1 MTYTYTIYLALL
13 ITTFCGA
20 FAFFVVTILSYA
32 FGDTNAKINAFVY
45 GYAGLGL
52 AVTGF
57 MIVILSPDRPT
68 LIENSYN
75 KILQSRPECVKDIV
89 DNDFTNVSLDCTEKY
104 INYRTDSLKAAKDYF
119 EIKEQIFKKL
129 KETK

>member
-20 FAFFVVTILSYA
+20 FAFFVGAILSNA
-32 FGDTNAKINAFVY
+32 FGDKNAKENAFVY

-75 KILQSRPECVKDIV
+75 KILQSRPECVKDVV

-129 KETK
+129 KDTK

>member
-1 MTYTYTIYLALL
+1 MTYTLYLALL
-13 ITTFCGA
+13 IPIFLGA
-20 FAFFVVTILSYA
+20 IICFICAIISVAWDDDERNACVHGVVGI
-32 FGDTNAKINAFVY
+32 
-45 GYAGLGL
+45 GL

-68 LIENSYN
+68 IIENSYY
-75 KILQSRPECVKDIV
+75 KILNSRPECVKDVV
-89 DNDFTNVSLDCTEKY
+89 DNDFTNVSLDCAEQY

-119 EIKEQIFKKL
+119 EIKEQILNKL

>member
-1 MTYTYTIYLALL
+1 MTYTLYLAL
-13 ITTFCGA
+13 IIPIFCGA
-20 FAFFVVTILSYA
+20 FAFFVVAILSSS

>member
-1 MTYTYTIYLALL
+1 MTYTLYLALL
-13 ITTFCGA
+13 IPIFCGA
-20 FAFFVVTILSYA
+20 LACFVGAILSAA
-32 FGDTNAKINAFVY
+32 FGDDKAQENSFVY
-45 GYAGLGL
+45 GYVGIGL

-68 LIENSYN
+68 IIENSYY
-75 KILQSRPECVKDIV
+75 KILQSRPECVKDV
-89 DNDFTNVSLDCTEKY
+89 LNNDFTNVSLDCAEKY

-119 EIKEQIFKKL
+119 EIKEQILKKL

>member
-1 MTYTYTIYLALL
+1 MTYTLYLAL
-13 ITTFCGA
+13 IIPIFCGA
-20 FAFFVVTILSYA
+20 FACFVGAILSNA
-32 FGDTNAKINAFVY
+32 FGDKNAKENAFVY

-52 AVTGF
+52 AITGF
-57 MIVILSPDRPT
+57 MIVFLSPDRPT
-68 LIENSYN
+68 IIENSYN
-75 KILQSRPECVKDIV
+75 KILQSRPECVKDVV
-89 DNDFTNVSLDCTEKY
+89 DNDFTKVSLDCTEKY

>member
-1 MTYTYTIYLALL
+1 MTYTLYLAL
-13 ITTFCGA
+13 IIPIFCGA
-20 FAFFVVTILSYA
+20 LACFVGAILSNA
-32 FGDTNAKINAFVY
+32 FGDKNAKENTFVY

-52 AVTGF
+52 AITGF
-57 MIVILSPDRPT
+57 MIVFLSPARPT